1 MMKNIS
7 LASALLAALF
17 TTHAYTFD
25 HFDPH
30 AASPTWSTTSTA
42 MSPASTDG
50 RMHIVQP
57 EGIYN
62 GLWETLCNKEGS
74 PTDNALFNKPA
85 LDILIVLER
94 KIQQLSDTD
103 STADTWHETASTLV
117 TEAMAHARIEDQK
130 IAVLCFKKESFLPML
145 CITTEA
151 EFHGYNRTTFLE
163 NICTQESF
171 GILDFDSTQV
181 LKVGMIKNLN
191 KALSIIAEIGRQDPY
206 NSVSVA
212 NKYTHNDTG
221 SLFMGDNFPSNLNCW
236 LTTCAMNGSFWR
248 SSPWLYCT
256 LTQPL
261 TQRPSR
267 DSLLALPQKPQG
279 MFSWLKKLRRTKNNR
294 IAPEPSSTHPVW
306 GRTLPAGA
314 GDMSLDSVS
323 FAEDE

>member
-7 LASALLAALF
+7 LVFALLAALF
-17 TTHAYTFD
+17 TTYSYTFD

-50 RMHIVQP
+50 RMDIVQP

-85 LDILIVLER
+85 LNILIALER
-94 KIQQLSDTD
+94 RIQQLSDRD
-103 STADTWHETASTLV
+103 STASTWHERASTLV
-117 TEAMAHARIEDQK
+117 TEAMEHTRVEDQK

-181 LKVGMIKNLN
+181 LKIGMIKNLN

-206 NSVSVA
+206 SNISVA
-212 NKYTHNDTG
+212 NKYTHNDTA
-221 SLFMGDNFPSNLNCW
+221 SLFVGDNFPSHLNCW
-236 LTTCAMNGSFWR
+236 LTACTMNGSFWR
-248 SSPWLYCT
+248 SSPWLYCA

-267 DSLLALPQKPQG
+267 DSLLALPPKPQG
-279 MFSWLKKLRRTKNNR
+279 MFSWLKKLRRIKNNK
-294 IAPEPSSTHPVW
+294 IAPEPSSRHPVW
-306 GRTLPAGA
+306 GRTLIAA
-314 GDMSLDSVS
+314 TGDISLDSVS
-323 FAEDE
+323 CAKDA